1 MSKLNGVCPYCMGCN
16 KLRNTN
22 FDGVYRCVN
31 FMPNQ
36 VNWEEIY
43 RNELKKK

>member
-16 KLRNTN
+16 KLENTN